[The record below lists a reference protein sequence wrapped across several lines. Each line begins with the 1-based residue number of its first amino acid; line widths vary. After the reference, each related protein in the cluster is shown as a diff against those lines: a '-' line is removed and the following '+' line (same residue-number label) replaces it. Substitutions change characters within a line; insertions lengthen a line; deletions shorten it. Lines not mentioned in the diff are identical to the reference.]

1 MAKSALKGDVQF
13 ISVPEV
19 LQLLGGNGATGELRL
34 GTDTEEIG
42 TIYVR
47 DGNPIDA
54 TRGTKKGV
62 EALYSLVASEKGGFE
77 FLPKAVRR
85 KDIVKKGRM
94 EVILD
99 ALRMVDEGRPEA
111 SPAGGKPRDPASASD
126 LPVIRG
132 PMASYLYVVEHEEF
146 SDGQRIVS
154 EGKYGQWLWVILE
167 GVVDITK
174 ETPKGPLTLLRL
186 GEGAIIGNIT
196 GFSLEKSM
204 RNSTASAVG
213 NAHLGVLNY
222 QLLSNEFALMSGEMK
237 QFLISLDGRLRQ
249 LTDLAAQ
256 YYGNTIR
263 PKAYVAGKTLLLKQ
277 NSLAKGLFKITQGEA
292 SVVRGKRKQI
302 LPLALLGP
310 GDYYGRV
317 PFLQIGHEPDGA
329 SVMASK
335 DLRATQVDSN
345 RFLEEYDGL
354 SAMFKAMISHV
365 ANAISFLTDQAE
377 LYRAG
382 GL

>member
-34 GTDTEEIG
+34 ETDTEETG

-204 RNSTASAVG
+204 RNATASAVG

-277 NSLAKGLFKITQGEA
+277 M
-292 SVVRGKRKQI
+292 VRGKRKQI
-302 LPLALLGP
+302 IPLALLGP

-335 DLRATQVDSN
+335 DLRATQVDSD